1 MPCRRF
7 IGQRERI
14 VTIEDAAELQLQQD
28 HVVRLETR
36 PSKSHRAGL
45 VTQRD
50 LVRNALRMRPDR
62 IIVGEV
68 RGAETFDMLQAMNT
82 GHDGSMTTVHANTAR
97 DALSRIEQMVSMIGL
112 DFRCTAIRSQ
122 IAAGLHVVVQLN
134 RLSDGSR
141 RVMSI
146 SEITGMEGNTITM
159 QDIFVFRRTGADGR
173 RCDRRPPYRDRYPTA
188 LPRATRQAG
197 VELSADLF
205 IGGST

>member
-1 MPCRRF
+1 
-7 IGQRERI
+7 
-14 VTIEDAAELQLQQD
+14 LQLQQD

-36 PSKSHRAGL
+36 PASPSGTGV

-82 GHDGSMTTVHANTAR
+82 GHEGSMTTVHANTAR
-97 DALSRIEQMVSMIGL
+97 DALGRIEQMVTMIGL
-112 DFRCTAIRSQ
+112 DFPVSAIRSQ
-122 IAAGLHVVVQLN
+122 IASGLDMVVQLN
-134 RLSDGSR
+134 RLNDGSR

-159 QDIFVFRRTGADGR
+159 QDIYIFRKTGVSETGAITGEFIATGIR
-173 RCDRRPPYRDRYPTA
+173 PKCYDR
-188 LPRATRQAG
+188 LVQAG
-197 VELSADLF
+197 IDLKGDLF
-205 IGGST
+205 MNEGARV